1 VISIK
6 KGEQFT
12 IGDDSSLLVSSCG
25 TAKIENIEYK
35 DVIHVPGLG
44 PNLLSITA
52 LLTLIKRWNFGQTDG
67 LLKT

>member
-1 VISIK
+1 MISIK

-35 DVIHVPGLG
+35 DVIAGIRVSSLG
-44 PNLLSITA
+44 RSVSLASLPIASLFPMSTSL
-52 LLTLIKRWNFGQTDG
+52 
-67 LLKT
+67 